1 VISHVLSA
9 TELATAINTGLSSI
23 KNSVLLCVY
32 IYIQCGKSP
41 FFFHPAQ
48 TPPPPPA
55 GNKIKKG
62 NKNEATKY
70 LGDSIGVA
78 NLGRPDIIHT
88 FKSLCIHA

>member
-32 IYIQCGKSP
+32 IYIQCGNPP
-41 FFFHPAQ
+41 FF
-48 TPPPPPA
+48 PPSPNPTSPPA